1 MRVVKNDC
9 HAGAIAYARRSVT
22 DAKMPMREE
31 GLLIMKK
38 RKTAVIVVVAFLV
51 VCTLALVGCSA
62 VGSCLNCLSN
72 AGGCAFDCVAKCN
85 TCEVSYYFWSCAS
98 FGILCRGCDRDCR
111 ETGHNYDDLC
121 ISSCYECGELCR
133 SNVSTTD
140 TVDLKELAAGHKI
153 DMTYTVSEKD
163 LTFVS
168 EGVGRGVI
176 QVTVQFGG
184 EDCRYDNVSV
194 TCSIEGLQPSTR
206 WIGTAKSGNSYTV
219 ECEFYVNSREAFEGQ
234 EVSVRI
240 VGKPAQ

>member
-1 MRVVKNDC
+1 
-9 HAGAIAYARRSVT
+9 
-22 DAKMPMREE
+22 
-31 GLLIMKK
+31 MKK
-38 RKTAVIVVVAFLV
+38 RKTAVILTVGLLLL
-51 VCTLALVGCSA
+51 CTLSLVGCSA
-62 VGSCLNCLSN
+62 AGSLMNCVTN
-72 AGGCAFDCVAKCN
+72 ACGSAFDCVAKCN

-140 TVDLKELAAGHKI
+140 TVSLTDLAAGNKI
-153 DMTYTVSEKD
+153 DMKYTVYERD

-194 TCSIEGLQPSTR
+194 TCSIAGLQSSTR
-206 WIGTAKSGNSYTV
+206 WIGTAKSGNTYTV
-219 ECEFYVNSREAFEGQ
+219 ECEFYVNSRDAFEGQ